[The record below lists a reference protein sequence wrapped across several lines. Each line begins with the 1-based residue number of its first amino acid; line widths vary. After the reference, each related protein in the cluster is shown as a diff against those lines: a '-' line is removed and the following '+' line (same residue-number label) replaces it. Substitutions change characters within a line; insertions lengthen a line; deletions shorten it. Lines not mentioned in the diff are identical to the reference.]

1 MVDKL
6 IKNAKLVCIVP
17 AAGKSTRFKNGNKL
31 FDDNLTEDGHSVF
44 TETLENLLL
53 GVVDNV
59 IVGYDEKCEGANQY
73 KEAHSQIVLD
83 NLTPESEKNTYS
95 KIKFVKGGD
104 SRQSTVFKALEYLK
118 ESMDD
123 TKELWVMV
131 HDAARPC
138 ILSYDILSFINKT
151 IESNTSS
158 IMAMPISDTIKKVD
172 ENFNVVETVSRDGM
186 WVAQTPQM
194 FKFHIL
200 HESLKHCIDNNI
212 LVTDESQA
220 LEILGHTCRVHIGR
234 PYNIKITRNSDMWQA
249 KCISNHLLDY
259 IDEADFEDK

>member
-1 MVDKL
+1 MVDKQ

-17 AAGKSTRFKNGNKL
+17 AAGNSTRFKNGNKL
-31 FDDNLTEDGHSVF
+31 FDNNLTEDGHSVF

-53 GVVDNV
+53 GVVDQV

-73 KEAHSQIVLD
+73 KEAHSQIVADEL
-83 NLTPESEKNTYS
+83 SSKSKKNTYS
-95 KIKFVKGGD
+95 QITFVRGGH
-104 SRQSTVFKALEYLK
+104 SRQNTVFEALEYLQG
-118 ESMDD
+118 SIND
-123 TKELWVMV
+123 TEELWVMV

-172 ENFNVVETVSRDGM
+172 ENFNIVETIPRDGM

-194 FKFHIL
+194 FKFNIL
-200 HESLKHCIDNNI
+200 HESLKHCIDNDVQ
-212 LVTDESQA
+212 VTDESQA
-220 LEILGHTCRVHIGR
+220 LEILGHPCRVHIGR

-259 IDEADFEDK
+259 IEEEDFEDK

>member
-17 AAGKSTRFKNGNKL
+17 AAGNSTRFENGNKL
-31 FDDNLTEDGHSVF
+31 FDNNLTEDGHSVF

-53 GVVDNV
+53 GVVDKV
-59 IVGYDEKCEGANQY
+59 IVGYNEKCEGATQY
-73 KEAHSQIVLD
+73 KEAHSKIVLD
-83 NLTPESEKNTYS
+83 EISSGSEKNTYS
-95 KIKFVKGGD
+95 KITFVKGGN
-104 SRQSTVFKALEYLK
+104 SRQSTVFKALEFLE
-118 ESMDD
+118 ESIND
-123 TKELWVMV
+123 TSELWVMV

-172 ENFNVVETVSRDGM
+172 KNFNIMETVSRESM
-186 WVAQTPQM
+186 WLAQTPQM
-194 FKFHIL
+194 FKFNIL
-200 HESLKHCIDNNI
+200 YESLKHCIDNDME
-212 LVTDESQA
+212 VTDESQA
-220 LEILGHTCRVHIGR
+220 LEISGHSCRVHIGQ
-234 PYNIKITRNSDMWQA
+234 PYNIKITRNSDMLQA

-259 IDEADFEDK
+259 IYEEDFEDK

>member
-17 AAGKSTRFKNGNKL
+17 AAGNSTRFKNGNKL
-31 FDDNLTEDGHSVF
+31 FDNNLTEDGHSVF

-53 GVVDNV
+53 GVVDQV

-73 KEAHSQIVLD
+73 KEAHSQIVADEL
-83 NLTPESEKNTYS
+83 SSKSKKNTYS
-95 KIKFVKGGD
+95 KITFVKGGN
-104 SRQSTVFKALEYLK
+104 SRQNTVFKALEYLQG
-118 ESMDD
+118 SIND
-123 TKELWVMV
+123 TEELWVMV

-172 ENFNVVETVSRDGM
+172 ENFNIVETIPRAGM

-194 FKFHIL
+194 FKFNIL
-200 HESLKHCIDNNI
+200 HESLKHCIDNDVQ
-212 LVTDESQA
+212 VTDESQA
-220 LEILGHTCRVHIGR
+220 LEILGHPCRVHIGR

-259 IDEADFEDK
+259 IDEEDFEDK

>member
-1 MVDKL
+1 MVDKQ

-17 AAGKSTRFKNGNKL
+17 AAGNSTRFKNGNKL
-31 FDDNLTEDGHSVF
+31 FDNNLTEDGHSVF

-53 GVVDNV
+53 GVVDQV

-73 KEAHSQIVLD
+73 KEAHSQIVTDELSSG
-83 NLTPESEKNTYS
+83 SEKNTYS
-95 KIKFVKGGD
+95 KITFVKGGN
-104 SRQSTVFKALEYLK
+104 SRQKTVFKALEYLQGSINNT
-118 ESMDD
+118 E
-123 TKELWVMV
+123 ELWVMV

-172 ENFNVVETVSRDGM
+172 KNFNIMETVSREGM
-186 WVAQTPQM
+186 WLAQTPQM
-194 FKFHIL
+194 FKFNIL
-200 HESLKHCIDNNI
+200 FESIKHCIENGI
-212 LVTDESQA
+212 AVTDESQA
-220 LEILGHTCRVHIGR
+220 LEILGHPCRVHIGR

-259 IDEADFEDK
+259 IDEEDFEDK

>member
-1 MVDKL
+1 MVDKQ

-17 AAGKSTRFKNGNKL
+17 AAGNSTRFKNGNKL
-31 FDDNLTEDGHSVF
+31 FDNNLTEDGHSVF

-53 GVVDNV
+53 GVVDQV

-73 KEAHSQIVLD
+73 KEAHSQIVADEL
-83 NLTPESEKNTYS
+83 SSKSKKNTYS
-95 KIKFVKGGD
+95 KITFVKGGN
-104 SRQSTVFKALEYLK
+104 SRQKTVFKALEYLQG
-118 ESMDD
+118 SIND
-123 TKELWVMV
+123 TEELWVMV

-172 ENFNVVETVSRDGM
+172 KNFNIMETVSREGM
-186 WVAQTPQM
+186 WLAQTPQM
-194 FKFHIL
+194 FKFNIL
-200 HESLKHCIDNNI
+200 YESLKHCIDNDME
-212 LVTDESQA
+212 VTDESQA
-220 LEILGHTCRVHIGR
+220 LEISGHSCRVHIGQ
-234 PYNIKITRNSDMWQA
+234 PYNIKITRNSDMLQA

-259 IDEADFEDK
+259 IYEEDFEDK